1 MRLKLFGA
9 TVLSLGLL
17 AGACA
22 NSSGDS
28 SGDGGTGS
36 GPGARAHRQHGD
48 HRSPTGR
55 TRSCSGSSR
64 AAGSCRSSTTS
75 PSCRCSRSTAT
86 GCT

>member
-22 NSSGDS
+22 NSSGDG

-36 GPGARAHRQHGD
+36 TGSTGGTGSTGTTSPPGPIRW
-48 HRSPTGR
+48 
-55 TRSCSGSSR
+55 CSGSSR
-64 AAGSCRSSTTS
+64 AAGSWRSNTT
-75 PSCRCSRSTAT
+75 
-86 GCT
+86 